1 MMNRFNENSY
11 TQWQFTSWRAGYIFI
26 SIAAG
31 ICVAGS
37 VAMYVLTDL
46 NVFKKKEEN

>member
-1 MMNRFNENSY
+1 MMNYINAAQVWN
-11 TQWQFTSWRAGYIFI
+11 WTSWRAGYIFI

-31 ICVAGS
+31 ICAAGS